1 MLYGGYLIVN
11 IGVTISRRTRMTPL
25 IASAAAAVNLGL
37 NFWAIPHWG
46 IVGAGLTT
54 VLGYALLLWWGWAN
68 AQRSYPVPYDW
79 LRVGKVAAMAML
91 LLALSQW
98 VIPRW
103 ADRRIVRAAG
113 DGVPAAARAH
123 RRPQQG
129 RCAEGLADHRP
140 PPAPPSAGRDGPV
153 SAAQRPLRVLAVADA
168 RSIHTLRWARRLA
181 DRGHDVHIVYNR
193 VGADPRETASITVH
207 DLLALEP
214 LMRVPRLRRLRFG
227 PAIRRLAAKLEA
239 DIVHGHGITPYAY
252 WGALAE
258 VHPYVVSPWGRDV
271 LLDAL
276 EEPGKSRALRTWRS
290 ADYLV
295 VNSGAIEAAA
305 VAAGADPARIAHII
319 WHTQLS
325 GFGPEQADREGL
337 RAELGWPS
345 DALIVLSLRN
355 FQERTNIDVLV
366 RRVRPGGA
374 PHPRAGCCWRLGGE
388 TRARSSRRWPT
399 RAGDRIRLHRVDP
412 DGLPRLAASGDIVVS
427 IANTDSSP
435 SSLLEAMASGN
446 PLVGGWCPSIDEWIG
461 PGEGAEMVQPR
472 DEQALAAALDR
483 LLADGALRER
493 YAERNLR
500 IVRERVAESAPAME
514 ALYRRLISEHAERS
528 AGPVS

>member
-1 MLYGGYLIVN
+1 
-11 IGVTISRRTRMTPL
+11 
-25 IASAAAAVNLGL
+25 
-37 NFWAIPHWG
+37 
-46 IVGAGLTT
+46 
-54 VLGYALLLWWGWAN
+54 
-68 AQRSYPVPYDW
+68 
-79 LRVGKVAAMAML
+79 
-91 LLALSQW
+91 
-98 VIPRW
+98 
-103 ADRRIVRAAG
+103 
-113 DGVPAAARAH
+113 
-123 RRPQQG
+123 
-129 RCAEGLADHRP
+129 
-140 PPAPPSAGRDGPV
+140 
-153 SAAQRPLRVLAVADA
+153 
-168 RSIHTLRWARRLA
+168 
-181 DRGHDVHIVYNR
+181 
-193 VGADPRETASITVH
+193 
-207 DLLALEP
+207 
-214 LMRVPRLRRLRFG
+214 MRVPRLRRLRFG
-227 PAIRRLAAKLEA
+227 PAIRRLAATVGA
-239 DIVHGHGITPYAY
+239 DVMHGHGITPYAY

-276 EEPGKSRALRTWRS
+276 KEPGRSRALRTWRS

-295 VNSGAIEAAA
+295 VNSVAIEAAA
-305 VAAGADPARIAHII
+305 VAAGADPTRIAHII

-325 GFGPEQADREGL
+325 GFGPDQADRAGL
-337 RAELGWPS
+337 RAELGWPQ

-366 RRVRPGGA
+366 RAFARVAPAIRVR
-374 PHPRAGCCWRLGGE
+374 GCCWRLGAARPAPRWRRGGRRRGAR
-388 TRARSSRRWPT
+388 RADP
-399 RAGDRIRLHRVDP
+399 LHRVDP

-472 DEQALAAALDR
+472 DEAALAAALDR
-483 LLADGALRER
+483 LLPRRPRQR

-528 AGPVS
+528 AGQGS